1 MRVANGDSPARTEA
15 KRKASELVERLPDFI
30 RVGPFDFAIL
40 RMDSIRAQEEH
51 KFGFFSAPGGE
62 IAIQAEFAHPTK
74 AADTLVHE
82 ISHAIF
88 WAYGIEDGDKEE
100 RIVSVTAS
108 AWCQVYRDNPWL
120 LGWLSEALTGPT
132 ALVVRGL
139 LYGPGDIK
147 PGTILRTEIGR

>member
-15 KRKASELVERLPDFI
+15 KRKAAELVERLPDFI

-40 RMDSIRAQEEH
+40 RMDAIRSQEEG
-51 KFGFFSAPGGE
+51 KFGFFSATGGE

-82 ISHAIF
+82 IGHAIF

-100 RIVSVTAS
+100 RVVNVTSS

-120 LGWLSEALTGPT
+120 LGWLSEALTGP
-132 ALVVRGL
+132 AAFFVKGPLSGL
-139 LYGPGDIK
+139 EDTQPGS
-147 PGTILRTEIGR
+147 ILRTEWRQ